1 MNSILKK
8 AKKENINTEYFPY
21 IIIKDALDENLYD
34 KLSETFPSI
43 HEISESHSIIS
54 KRKRKIKNNS
64 RYNMNANYSLKNNK
78 ITKEWK
84 DFISYHTSDHF
95 YMEILKLFNNQIKK
109 IYPNLE
115 NELGKKLKKLKTN
128 IRFNDNL
135 NDISLDC
142 QISMNSPVIKNSIV
156 RGLHIDEP
164 DKLFAGLLY
173 FRDKNDNSKGGNLE
187 IYKFNGDYPTINN
200 LDFTKYQ
207 EKLLKLQNR
216 NSNKIKKIET
226 IKYDKNVLV
235 FFINS
240 KKSLHSV
247 SIREKTSHSRKF
259 VNFVGS
265 FNNVDKIF

>member
-8 AKKENINTEYFPY
+8 AKKANINTEYFPY
-21 IIIKDALDENLYD
+21 IIIKDALDDNLYD
-34 KLSETFPSI
+34 KLSETYPSL
-43 HEISESHSIIS
+43 HEISESHSKIS
-54 KRKRKIKNNS
+54 KRKKNIKNNS
-64 RYNMNANYSLKNNK
+64 RYNMNANYSLNNNK

-95 YMEILKLFNNQIKK
+95 YIEILKLFKNQIKK

-128 IRFNDNL
+128 IRFNNNL

-142 QISMNSPVIKNSIV
+142 QISMNSPVTKKSTV

-173 FRDKNDNSKGGNLE
+173 FRDKNDNSNGGNLE
-187 IYKFNGDYPTINN
+187 IYKFCDEYPKIDN
-200 LDFTKYQ
+200 LDFEKYQ
-207 EKLLKLQNR
+207 QKLLKLQNK
-216 NSNKIKKIET
+216 NSNKIKKVKT
-226 IKYDKNVLV
+226 IKYNKNMLV

-247 SIREKTSHSRKF
+247 SIREKTNHNRKF

-265 FNNVDKIF
+265 FNNVEKIF